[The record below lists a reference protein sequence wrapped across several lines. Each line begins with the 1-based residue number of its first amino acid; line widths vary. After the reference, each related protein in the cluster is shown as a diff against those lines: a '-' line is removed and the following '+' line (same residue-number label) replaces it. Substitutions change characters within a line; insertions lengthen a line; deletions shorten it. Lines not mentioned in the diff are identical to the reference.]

1 MYIYSRDTAIV
12 HIGNKL
18 IKWVGFP
25 SEVLSIEELHSNMN
39 NREAVFFYFNEYV
52 YILDGINYLRF
63 DGNELINVIDIAYI
77 PTTTISRAPSGG
89 GEILDDVNL
98 LQPKRRNEFVGDG
111 TSTEYYLDST
121 GISSVDRVVVDDKA
135 VTDYTVDLILGKV
148 TFVTAPSKPTG
159 VKVGVSNVMIEF
171 SKPVDDYAERILN
184 CTTSVVFD
192 NRVFFSG
199 NTDFA
204 NAVFHCSL
212 NNPAYISDLDYYECG
227 SQRNPIKSIVV
238 GNDVLWVL
246 KAENE
251 NKDTIFYLEKNNDT
265 NYGRIY
271 PTSQGNIGVGCYVK
285 GINFQDKIVYLS
297 RAGLEGIDG
306 NIEYEQSVVHKSSL
320 VDSRLINLSNYGF
333 AQMTEFKGYLFIA
346 VDNEIFLADSRQQ
359 FKGHNGAEYEW
370 YYWELPVNITTLR
383 KYEEDLYF
391 ADNQGNVYLFA
402 GTNDGG
408 IAIESYWTTP
418 RDDWGYANHL
428 KKTNK
433 RGAILKVKNMPNGK
447 IKISTETNKRPEEK
461 LLKEASS
468 SGFTFENLDFENLSF
483 ETGENSYIPYRI
495 KEKKFIDIS
504 LKVFSDELDKPFGLI
519 NISLE
524 AFLGGYVKR

>member
-1 MYIYSRDTAIV
+1 MYIYSQDTALV

-18 IKWVGFP
+18 IKWLGFP
-25 SEVLSIEELHSNMN
+25 SEIVEITELHSNMN
-39 NREAVFFYFNEYV
+39 NKEAVFFYFNEYV

-89 GEILDDVNL
+89 GEILEDVNL
-98 LQPKRRNEFVGDG
+98 LQPKRKNEFVGDG
-111 TSTEYYLDST
+111 TSTEYFLDST
-121 GISSVDRVVVDDKA
+121 GITSVNRVVVDDKD
-135 VTDYTVDLILGKV
+135 VTDYTVDLVLGKV
-148 TFVTAPSKPTG
+148 TFKTAPSKPTG
-159 VKVGVSNVMIEF
+159 VKDGVSNVMIEF

-199 NTDFA
+199 NPDFA

-251 NKDTIFYLEKNNDT
+251 NKDTVFYLEKNNDT

-285 GINFQDKIVYLS
+285 GVNFQDKIVFLS

-306 NIEYEQSVVHKSSL
+306 NIEYEQSVSHKSSL
-320 VDSRLINLSNYGF
+320 VDSVLINLSNYGF
-333 AQMTEFKGYLFIA
+333 AQMTEYKGYLFIA
-346 VDNEIFLADSRQQ
+346 IDNKVFLADSRQQ
-359 FKGHNGAEYEW
+359 FKGHNGTEYEW
-370 YYWELPVNITTLR
+370 YYWELPVDITTLR

-391 ADNQGNVYLFA
+391 ADSNGNVYMFA
-402 GTNDGG
+402 GTNDAGQ
-408 IAIESYWTTP
+408 AIVSYWTTP
-418 RDDWGYANHL
+418 RDDWGYMNHL

-433 RGAILKVKNMPNGK
+433 RGAILKVKNLPNGK
-447 IKISTETNKRPEEK
+447 IKISTETNKRPDEK

-468 SGFTFENLDFENLSF
+468 NGFNFATLNFENFSF
-483 ETGENSYIPYRI
+483 ETGENSYIVYRI

-504 LKVFSDELDKPFGLI
+504 LKVYSDEIDKPFGLI
-519 NISLE
+519 EISLQ

>member
-1 MYIYSRDTAIV
+1 MYIYSRDTALV

-18 IKWVGFP
+18 MKWVGFP
-25 SEVLSIEELHSNMN
+25 NEILALEELHSNMN
-39 NREAVFFYFNEYV
+39 TKKAVFFYFNEYV

-63 DGNELINVIDIAYI
+63 DGKELINVIDIAYI
-77 PTTTISRAPSGG
+77 PTTTISRSPSGG
-89 GEILDDVNL
+89 GELLDDVNL
-98 LQPKRRNEFVGDG
+98 LQPKRKNMFVSDG

-121 GISSVDRVVVDDKA
+121 NIESVISVKVNDED
-135 VTDYTVDLILGKV
+135 VTDYEVDAVLGKV
-148 TFVTAPSKPTG
+148 IFTTAPSKPQG
-159 VKVGVSNVMIEF
+159 VNKGESNVLIEF
-171 SKPVDDYAERILN
+171 SKPVEDYAERILN
-184 CTTSVVFD
+184 CTTATVFD

-212 NNPAYISDLDYYECG
+212 DNPAYISDLDYYECG

-251 NKDTIFYLEKNNDT
+251 NKDTIFYLTKNTDV

-271 PTSQGNIGVGCYVK
+271 PTNQGNVSVGCYV
-285 GINFQDKIVYLS
+285 GGVNFQDKIVFLS

-306 NIEYEQSVVHKSSL
+306 NIEYEQSVSHKSSL
-320 VDSRLINLSNYGF
+320 VDSKLINLSNYAF
-333 AQMTEFKGYLFIA
+333 AQMTEYKGYLFIA
-346 VDNEIFLADSRQQ
+346 VDNLIFLADSRQN
-359 FKGHNGAEYEW
+359 FKGNIGTEYEW
-370 YYWELPVNITTLR
+370 YLWELPVAISTMR

-391 ADNQGNVYLFA
+391 ADNNGNVYMFD
-402 GTNDGG
+402 GTNDDGT
-408 IAIESYWTTP
+408 AIVSYWTTP
-418 RDDWGYANHL
+418 RDAWGYINHL

-433 RGAILKVKNMPNGK
+433 RGAILKVKNMPNSK
-447 IKISTETNKRPEEK
+447 IKVSVETNKKPTERI
-461 LLKEASS
+461 LKEASS
-468 SGFTFENLDFENLSF
+468 SGFDFNLLDFDNLSF
-483 ETGENSYIPYRI
+483 ETGENSYIVFRV

-519 NISLE
+519 NIALE
-524 AFLGGYVKR
+524 AFLGGYVKK